1 VLEAA
6 PIRLALARSVPL
18 DQRAAPEAALL
29 QQAPV
34 LVALCDTSG
43 LGSGRPAAWV
53 AGSQMALVAE
63 ESGLSALLI
72 PWRWPAPEAPELPLP
87 PGSCLET
94 VLALGLPGP
103 PDPASGSSRP
113 SRGVEPFRASASP
126 PTPSPDR
133 GEEREILNTF
143 LEIAAATAGVE
154 DLDEILTAIANALG
168 RLFPVD
174 GAGLGLLE
182 EEAIVVREILRR
194 GEAVRREPERLPADD
209 SHLMGYVIGRRR
221 ALLRNDVRAEVR
233 FAESLPQAGM
243 RSDMT
248 IPLRTRG
255 KIIGAFGVGSR
266 TRHAFEISDFDLLQ
280 KSADLTAVAVETQR
294 LLDRTRRLSEID
306 GLTGVANH
314 RHFVGLLD
322 QEVEAARRA
331 DRSVALLMID
341 VDDFKRVNDTHGHQ
355 AGDELLR
362 HVAQL
367 AAKLLR
373 RSDVVAR
380 YGGEEFAIILPDSGL
395 EGAMTA
401 AEAIRSEVERTPL
414 PRAASDR
421 ALEARVSV
429 GVAALPV
436 DASTAGDLVAAA
448 DRALYQA
455 KRTGKNRVCHIP
467 IRQPGG

>member
-1 VLEAA
+1 VLEAES
-6 PIRLALARSVPL
+6 IRQALARGLPM
-18 DQRAAPEAALL
+18 DERTGPEADALR
-29 QQAPV
+29 QAPV
-34 LVALCDTSG
+34 LIALCDTSG
-43 LGSGRPAAWV
+43 AESGRPAAWV
-53 AGSQMALVAE
+53 AASQMALVAE
-63 ESGLSALLI
+63 EAGLSALLI
-72 PWRWPAPEAPELPLP
+72 PWRWQTPGASELPLP
-87 PGSCLET
+87 PGSRLET
-94 VLALGLPGP
+94 VLAIGLPGP
-103 PDPASGSSRP
+103 PDRRP
-113 SRGVEPFRASASP
+113 ESARAPRGVESFVAAASP
-126 PTPSPDR
+126 PTPSPTGR
-133 GEEREILNTF
+133 EEREVLNTF

-154 DLDEILTAIANALG
+154 DLDEILNAIANALG

-174 GAGLGLLE
+174 GASLGLLE

-221 ALLRNDVRAEVR
+221 ALLRNDVKAEAR

-243 RSDMT
+243 KSDMT

-266 TRHAFEISDFDLLQ
+266 SRHAFDPSDFDLLQ

-294 LLDRTRRLSEID
+294 LLDRTKRLSEID
-306 GLTGVANH
+306 GLTGVSNH

-322 QEVEAARRA
+322 QEIEAARRA
-331 DRSVALLMID
+331 ERSVALLMID

-367 AAKLLR
+367 TAKLLR
-373 RSDVVAR
+373 RSDMIAR
-380 YGGEEFAIILPDSGL
+380 YGGEEFAVILPDCRL

-401 AEAIRSEVERTPL
+401 AESIRAEIERSPL
-414 PRAASDR
+414 VQPPADR
-421 ALEARVSV
+421 PLEARVSV
-429 GVAALPV
+429 GVATLPE
-436 DASTAGDLVAAA
+436 DASSASDLVAAA

-467 IRQPGG
+467 IPTPGR